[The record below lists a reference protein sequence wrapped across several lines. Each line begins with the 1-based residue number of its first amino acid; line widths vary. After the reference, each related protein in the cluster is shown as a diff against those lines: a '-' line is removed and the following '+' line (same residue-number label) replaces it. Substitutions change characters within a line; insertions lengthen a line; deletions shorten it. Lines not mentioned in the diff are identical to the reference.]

1 MKINTA
7 YQYFV
12 FLSTIFTANGEKYL
26 RSAKPTDNGNI
37 NHILSPLN
45 NTSDAREL
53 LNIFDSSQQRVV
65 EYVSS
70 QQLAEMA
77 DIVPANTLTNQILCG
92 YQGWYTFPG
101 DGAPINRWKHW
112 FQNQPA
118 NINNHP
124 DHTEAMVDMLPTE
137 DEYDEEDMN
146 ESTGLVNAD
155 GSHPKIFSNARPR
168 VVLKHFEW
176 MVRIFLHR
184 NSYLFVVHISYYH
197 SYLILLS
204 HKENVWHTWSDAYEV
219 HGVHTSR

>member
-7 YQYFV
+7 YQYFA
-12 FLSTIFTANGEKYL
+12 FLSATLTANGEKYL

-65 EYVSS
+65 EYGSS

-92 YQGWYTFPG
+92 YQGWYAFPG

-112 FQNQPA
+112 FKNQPA

-124 DHTEAMVDMLPTE
+124 DHTEAMMDMLPTE

-155 GSHPKIFSNARPR
+155 GSHPKFFSNARPR

-184 NSYLFVVHISYYH
+184 N
-197 SYLILLS
+197 
-204 HKENVWHTWSDAYEV
+204 
-219 HGVHTSR
+219 